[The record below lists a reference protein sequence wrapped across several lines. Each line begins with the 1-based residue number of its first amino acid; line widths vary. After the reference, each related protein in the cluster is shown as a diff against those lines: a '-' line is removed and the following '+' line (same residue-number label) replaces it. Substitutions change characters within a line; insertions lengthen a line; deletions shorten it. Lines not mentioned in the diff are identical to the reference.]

1 MKLFRFLSV
10 LFVSVQLFSASA
22 FAIQEI
28 EVVVADHSFSS
39 SSKVVITEKDIKKA
53 QVNSIATLLS
63 SEANVAI
70 SSSNFT
76 PNSIYIRG
84 GDTSHVLFLIDGIPF
99 YDPSTIQRT
108 VNLSTL
114 NLRSIKKIE
123 MIKGS
128 QSVLYG
134 GQALAG
140 VIKIETFPSDIKT
153 STDFTVQGGERFAEV
168 NIGQQVKVSGAQGFA
183 GNIKLTDAHNI
194 SPAKDST
201 KTYPQR
207 LTNVDLAYTL
217 RDLFSTPYEL
227 IIKGQYTDDQSQIS
241 TYDSGT
247 GVSLDTENF
256 NAKTEAVNYG
266 LVLRQKDLFSL
277 AFSQQYTER
286 NFEQDIVSGAG
297 TETAEMYDGLLQ
309 IVRIDVK
316 AFENESFKIDT
327 GASFNHEELYY
338 KASGSVRADQFQEY
352 EGLFLKAAY
361 KPTAKVVTEAG
372 VRKELNKMKSV
383 ADTFQVGLS
392 YADVVKLE
400 HSTGFK
406 SPSLYQQFSTRG
418 NPDLKPEKVTTSAA
432 TVEDRLTDTTRA
444 SLTFFTSKYENLI
457 ITQGTPSKYQNVSK
471 TETKGAEAYF
481 NYENQEM
488 ATRVQLSFGYQ
499 EPKDF
504 SSNTWLVRRALR
516 TASLKVNH
524 DVTDKA
530 SFGVEVIHT
539 GDRRDQYFTFTPPST
554 YATAATTLP
563 SYTLT
568 HLVSNYKASEVLN
581 LFARAENI
589 FSQEYQPSYGYYMDG
604 PVVRAGL
611 NYSLE

>member
-1 MKLFRFLSV
+1 MKLVSLLSV
-10 LFVSVQLFSASA
+10 LFVSLQT

-28 EVVVADHSFSS
+28 EVVVADQSFSS
-39 SSKVVITEKDIKKA
+39 SSKVVITEKEIKKS
-53 QVNSIATLLS
+53 QVNNLSTLLS

-123 MIKGS
+123 IIKGS

-140 VIKIETFPSDIKT
+140 VIKIETFPAEIKT
-153 STDFTVQGGERFAEV
+153 SSDFTVTGGQRFAEL
-168 NIGQQVKVSGAQGFA
+168 NIGQQVKVNESQGFA
-183 GNIKLTDAHNI
+183 GNIKLTDAHND
-194 SPAKDST
+194 SPAKNSS

-217 RDLFSTPYEL
+217 RDLFSPKYEV
-227 IIKGQYTDDQSQIS
+227 IAKGQYTDDQSQIS
-241 TYDSGT
+241 TYDAGT

-256 NAKTEAVNYG
+256 NAQTEAVNYG
-266 LVLRQKDLFSL
+266 VVLRKKDLFTL

-286 NFEQDIVSGAG
+286 KFEQDAIFGEG
-297 TETAEMYDGLLQ
+297 TQTDELYDGLLQ
-309 IVRIDVK
+309 IVRLDVK
-316 AFENESFKIDT
+316 TFENEAFKVDA

-338 KASGSVRADQFQEY
+338 KASGVVRADQFQEY
-352 EGLFLKAAY
+352 EGIFVKAAY
-361 KPTAKVVTEAG
+361 KPTEKVVTETG
-372 VRKELNKMKSV
+372 VRKELSKMKSV
-383 ADTFQVGLS
+383 ADTYQVGLS
-392 YADVVKLE
+392 YADFVKIE

-418 NPDLKPEKVTTSAA
+418 NPDLEPEKVTTTAV
-432 TVEDRLTDTTRA
+432 TVEDQLAEKVRGAFTV
-444 SLTFFTSKYENLI
+444 FTSEYDNLI

-471 TETKGAEAYF
+471 TETTGAEAYF
-481 NYENQEM
+481 NYDDQEN

-499 EPKDF
+499 EPKDH
-504 SSNTWLVRRALR
+504 STNDWLVRRALR

-524 DVTDKA
+524 DLNDKA
-530 SFGVEVIHT
+530 SLGTEVVHT
-539 GDRRDQYFTFTPPST
+539 GSRRDQYFTFTPPFT
-554 YATAATTLP
+554 FATATTTLP
-563 SYTLT
+563 SYTLV
-568 HLVSNYKASEVLN
+568 HLVGNYKASENLN

-589 FSQEYQPSYGYYMDG
+589 LSQEYQPSYGYYVDG

-611 NYSLE
+611 NYNLE

>member
-1 MKLFRFLSV
+1 MKLVTLLSI
-10 LFVSVQLFSASA
+10 LFVSVQT

-28 EVVVADHSFSS
+28 EVVVADQSFSS
-39 SSKVVITEKDIKKA
+39 SSKVVITEKEIKKA
-53 QVNSIATLLS
+53 QVNNLSTLLS

-114 NLRSIKKIE
+114 NLRSVKKIE
-123 MIKGS
+123 IIKGS

-153 STDFTVQGGERFAEV
+153 SSDFTVTGGERFAEL
-168 NIGQQVKVSGAQGFA
+168 NIGQQVKVNEAQGFA

-194 SPAKDST
+194 SPAKDSS

-207 LTNVDLAYTL
+207 LTNVDLTYTL
-217 RDLFSTPYEL
+217 RDLFSSPYEV
-227 IIKGQYTDDQSQIS
+227 IAKGQYTDDQSQIS
-241 TYDSGT
+241 TYEDAT
-247 GVSLDTENF
+247 GVSSDTENF
-256 NAKTEAVNYG
+256 NSQTEAVNFG
-266 LVLRQKDLFSL
+266 LVLRKKDLFSL

-286 NFEQDIVSGAG
+286 KFEQDALSSVWG
-297 TETAEMYDGLLQ
+297 TETAELYDGLLQ
-309 IVRIDVK
+309 VVRLDVN
-316 AFENESFKIDT
+316 AFENQTFKVDA

-338 KASGSVRADQFQEY
+338 KASGVVRADQFQEY
-352 EGLFLKAAY
+352 EGLFVKAAY
-361 KPTAKVVTEAG
+361 KPTEKVVTEAG
-372 VRKELNKMKSV
+372 VRKELNKMTSV
-383 ADTFQVGLS
+383 TDTYQVGIS
-392 YADVVKLE
+392 YADFLKLE

-418 NPDLKPEKVTTSAA
+418 NPDLKPEKVTTTAA
-432 TVEDRLTDTTRA
+432 TVEDQLTEKVRG
-444 SLTFFTSKYENLI
+444 SLTLFTSEYDNLI
-457 ITQGTPSKYQNVSK
+457 ITQGSPSKYQNVAK
-471 TETKGAEAYF
+471 TETTGAEVYF
-481 NYENQEM
+481 NYDNQEL

-499 EPKDF
+499 EPKDH
-504 SSNTWLVRRALR
+504 STHDWLVRRPLR
-516 TASLKVNH
+516 TASLKANH
-524 DVTDKA
+524 DLTDKA
-530 SFGVEVIHT
+530 SFGVEVVHT
-539 GDRRDQYFTFTPPST
+539 GSRRDQYFTFTPPFT
-554 YATAATTLP
+554 YATATTTLP

-568 HLVSNYKASEVLN
+568 HIVANYKASQELN

-589 FSQEYQPSYGYYMDG
+589 FAEEYQPSYGYYVDG

-611 NYSLE
+611 NYTLE

>member
-1 MKLFRFLSV
+1 MKSVILLSILF
-10 LFVSVQLFSASA
+10 FSLQT

-28 EVVVADHSFSS
+28 EVVVADQSFNS
-39 SSKVVITEKDIKKA
+39 SSKVVITEKEIKKSH
-53 QVNSIATLLS
+53 VNSLSALLS

-114 NLRSIKKIE
+114 NLRSIKKMEI
-123 MIKGS
+123 IKGS

-153 STDFTVQGGERFAEV
+153 SSDFTIQGGERFGELNV
-168 NIGQQVKVSGAQGFA
+168 GQQVKVSDNQGFA
-183 GNIKLTDAHNI
+183 GNIKLSDAWNK
-194 SPAKDST
+194 SPARNSS
-201 KTYPQR
+201 KTYPQS
-207 LTNVDLAYTL
+207 LTNVDLTYTL
-217 RDLFSTPYEL
+217 RDLFSAQYEV
-227 IIKGQYTDDQSQIS
+227 IAKGQYTDDQSQIS
-241 TYDSGT
+241 TYEAST

-256 NAKTEAVNYG
+256 DAQTNAVNYG
-266 LVLRQKDLFSL
+266 LVLRKKDLFSL

-286 NFEQDIVSGAG
+286 KFEQDSVSGAG
-297 TETAEMYDGLLQ
+297 TQTDELYDGLLQ
-309 IVRIDVK
+309 IVRLDVK
-316 AFENESFKIDT
+316 VFESESFKVDT

-338 KASGSVRADQFQEY
+338 KASGVVRADQFQEY
-352 EGLFLKAAY
+352 EGLFIKAAY
-361 KPTAKVVTEAG
+361 KPTEKVVTEAG
-372 VRKELNKMKSV
+372 VRKELSKLKSV
-383 ADTFQVGLS
+383 ADTYQVGVS
-392 YADVVKLE
+392 YADFVKVE

-432 TVEDRLTDTTRA
+432 TVENKLTETTRG
-444 SLTFFTSKYENLI
+444 SFTVFTSKYENLI
-457 ITQGTPSKYQNVSK
+457 ITQGTPSRYQNVSK
-471 TETKGAEAYF
+471 TETKGAEVYF
-481 NYENQEM
+481 NYDNQEL

-504 SSNTWLVRRALR
+504 STNDWLVRRALR

-524 DVTDKA
+524 DFTDKTSLGA
-530 SFGVEVIHT
+530 EVIHT
-539 GDRRDQYFTFTPPST
+539 GSRRDQYFTFTPPFT
-554 YATAATTLP
+554 YATATTTLP
-563 SYTLT
+563 SYTVV
-568 HLVSNYKASEVLN
+568 HLVANHKATENLN
-581 LFARAENI
+581 LFARGENI
-589 FSQEYQPSYGYYMDG
+589 LNEEYQSSYGYYARG
-604 PVVRAGL
+604 PVVRAGI
-611 NYSLE
+611 NYTLE

>member
-1 MKLFRFLSV
+1 MKLLSLLSI
-10 LFVSVQLFSASA
+10 LFVSLQT

-28 EVVVADHSFSS
+28 EVVVADQSFSS
-39 SSKVVITEKDIKKA
+39 SSKVVISEKEIKKS
-53 QVNSIATLLS
+53 QVNNISTLLS

-84 GDTSHVLFLIDGIPF
+84 GDTSHILFLIDGIPF

-123 MIKGS
+123 IIKGS

-140 VIKIETFPSDIKT
+140 VIKIETFPADIKT
-153 STDFTVQGGERFAEV
+153 STDFTVQGGQRFAEV
-168 NIGQQVKVSGAQGFA
+168 NIGQQLRINDNQGFA
-183 GNIKLTDAHNI
+183 GNIKLTDAYNT
-194 SPAKDST
+194 SPARDSS

-207 LTNVDLAYTL
+207 LTNVDLTYTL
-217 RDLFSTPYEL
+217 RDLFFSQYEVL
-227 IIKGQYTDDQSQIS
+227 VKGQYTDDQSQIS
-241 TYDSGT
+241 TFESAT

-256 NAKTEAVNYG
+256 NAQTESVNMG
-266 LVLRQKDLFSL
+266 LVLRKKDLFSL

-286 NFEQDIVSGAG
+286 KFEQDSISGAG
-297 TETAEMYDGLLQ
+297 TETNELYDGLLQ
-309 IVRIDVK
+309 IVRLDVK
-316 AFENESFKIDT
+316 AYESASFKVET
-327 GASFNHEELYY
+327 GASFNHEDMYY
-338 KASGSVRADQFQEY
+338 KSSGTVGADQFQEY
-352 EGLFLKAAY
+352 EGLFVKASY
-361 KPTAKVVTEAG
+361 KPTEKIVTEAG
-372 VRKELNKMKSV
+372 VRKELSKMKSV
-383 ADTFQVGLS
+383 ADTYQFGLS
-392 YADVVKLE
+392 YADLIKIE

-418 NPDLKPEKVTTSAA
+418 NPNLKPEKVITSAA
-432 TVEDRLTDTTRA
+432 TIEDRLTDTTRG
-444 SLTFFTSKYENLI
+444 SFTVFTSKYENLI

-471 TETKGAEAYF
+471 TETKGVEAYL
-481 NYENQEM
+481 NYENE
-488 ATRVQLSFGYQ
+488 QLASRMQFSLGYQ

-524 DVTDKA
+524 DLTDKT
-530 SFGVEVIHT
+530 SLGLEVIHT
-539 GDRRDQYFTFTPPST
+539 GSRRDQYFTFTPPFTYST
-554 YATAATTLP
+554 KTTTLND
-563 SYTLT
+563 YTLT
-568 HLVSNYKASEVLN
+568 HLVVNHKAAEALN

-589 FSQEYQPSYGYYMDG
+589 FSEEYQPSYGYYVDG

-611 NYSLE
+611 NYTLE